1 MIDLPLVSLDLEIL
15 DSDTGSEI
23 IEVGAVKFRGAE
35 TLDTFSALVR
45 PKGTLSFRVGNLT
58 GLTARD
64 LARGEPLRD
73 VLDRL
78 STFVGGATIVGQSIG
93 LDLEHLKKAGLD
105 LANRRFD
112 TFELAVLLRPGLK
125 AYDLG
130 SIARELGVG
139 GEIPHRALA
148 DAELARAV
156 FVALVEEAVELPLET
171 LAQVV
176 RLAAPLDWPLE
187 ADLRAGVPAPPC
199 RRCCGA
205 DASRA
210 IEARSRAARR
220 TDAARRPAES
230 LEPDARF
237 AELDPKALGASI
249 APGGQVARSLPGYE
263 DRPAQRRMLAAVAR
277 RSTTATRCWSRPA
290 PAPASR
296 WRTCCRRCGS
306 RSRTACGSSSR
317 PTRSTSRTSSWTRT
331 SRTCCARPGLPAR
344 VSVLKGRPTTSA
356 CGAG

>member
-1 MIDLPLVSLDLEIL
+1 MHRLNGRSRSSPTWYDPVRQPTSVTAGRPVIDLPLVSLDLEIL

-64 LARGEPLRD
+64 LARGEPLRA

-93 LDLEHLKKAGLD
+93 LDLEHLRKAGLD
-105 LANRRFD
+105 LGNRRFD

-130 SIARELGVG
+130 SIAREMGVG

-156 FVALVEEAVELPLET
+156 FVALVEAAAELPLET

-176 RLAAPLDWPLE
+176 RLAAPLDWPLKLIFEQLQQRRVQEMLRRGTVEGLVGGTGPLDGLKPPPGPE
-187 ADLRAGVPAPPC
+187 AL
-199 RRCCGA
+199 
-205 DASRA
+205 
-210 IEARSRAARR
+210 EAE
-220 TDAARRPAES
+220 D
-230 LEPDARF
+230 RF
-237 AELDPKALGASI
+237 VALDGNALGASI
-249 APGGQVARSLPGYE
+249 APGGRVARSLPGYE
-263 DRPAQRRMLAAVAR
+263 DRP
-277 RSTTATRCWSRPA
+277 
-290 PAPASR
+290 
-296 WRTCCRRCGS
+296 
-306 RSRTACGSSSR
+306 
-317 PTRSTSRTSSWTRT
+317 
-331 SRTCCARPGLPAR
+331 
-344 VSVLKGRPTTSA
+344 
-356 CGAG
+356 

>member
-45 PKGTLSFRVGNLT
+45 PKGTLSYRIGNLT

-64 LARGEPLRD
+64 LARGEPLRA

-93 LDLEHLKKAGLD
+93 LDLEHLQEVRARPRRT
-105 LANRRFD
+105 ARFD

-139 GEIPHRALA
+139 GDIPHRALA

-156 FVALVEEAVELPLET
+156 FVALVERWSSCRSRRS
-171 LAQVV
+171 AQVV
-176 RLAAPLDWPLE
+176 GWR
-187 ADLRAGVPAPPC
+187 
-199 RRCCGA
+199 
-205 DASRA
+205 
-210 IEARSRAARR
+210 
-220 TDAARRPAES
+220 
-230 LEPDARF
+230 
-237 AELDPKALGASI
+237 
-249 APGGQVARSLPGYE
+249 
-263 DRPAQRRMLAAVAR
+263 R
-277 RSTTATRCWSRPA
+277 RST
-290 PAPASR
+290 
-296 WRTCCRRCGS
+296 
-306 RSRTACGSSSR
+306 
-317 PTRSTSRTSSWTRT
+317 
-331 SRTCCARPGLPAR
+331 
-344 VSVLKGRPTTSA
+344 GR
-356 CGAG
+356 